1 MKITLKHM
9 CFIVLLV
16 LFLVLAAC
24 SPQVTPEVST
34 ATAQIQDNQM
44 TAATVDALRT
54 QVASTVV
61 ADITSTALA
70 NSPTPTET
78 IIPTNTDTP
87 VPVAVLPSPTASST
101 PIRIILPTL
110 TPTIGPFSCTVT
122 AQSLAFGAHIP
133 VGSEFDGRWTVKN
146 VGTETWAVGTVD
158 YAYVSGQKFQKKGDA
173 FDLGSEVKP
182 DGKIDIIVDM
192 VAPKDPGAY
201 HAQWAL
207 NYNGTTLC
215 TLPVD
220 IRVP

>member
-1 MKITLKHM
+1 MKITVKHT
-9 CFIVLLV
+9 CFILLLV
-16 LFLVLAAC
+16 SFLVLAAC
-24 SPQVTPEVST
+24 SPQVAPVVPT
-34 ATAQIQDNQM
+34 ATTPPQDNQM
-44 TAATVDALRT
+44 TSATADALRT

-78 IIPTNTDTP
+78 TIPTNTDTP

-101 PIRIILPTL
+101 PTRVVLPTW
-110 TPTIGPFSCTVT
+110 TPTVGPFSCIVT
-122 AQSLAFGAHIP
+122 AQSLAFGAHMP
-133 VGSEFDGRWTVKN
+133 AGAEFDGRWTVKN
-146 VGTETWAVGTVD
+146 NGTENWAAGTVD
-158 YAYVSGQKFQKKGDA
+158 YSYVSGAKMQKKGDA

-182 DGKIDIIVDM
+182 DGKVEIIVDM

-201 HAQWAL
+201 HAVWAI

-215 TLPVD
+215 TLPLD